1 MIINRF
7 ICSTFT
13 VSAADIT
20 ALIRIKLLII
30 RYFKLFGSCCF
41 MKAKTL
47 AGGKD
52 NEIDYVNNQEFEV
65 DANEDA
71 VEV

>member
-7 ICSTFT
+7 ICSI
-13 VSAADIT
+13 SAADIT
-20 ALIRIKLLII
+20 ALIRIK
-30 RYFKLFGSCCF
+30 F
-41 MKAKTL
+41 
-47 AGGKD
+47 
-52 NEIDYVNNQEFEV
+52 NNQEFEV